1 MRSWPGSQIYS
12 ETFICSRYGSKC
24 FKSQLK
30 ETKRPCRFI
39 VVSMLV
45 SFVPIICILGT
56 WDITCLGVCGTQR
69 ESVLK
74 ALKIHRVRCHPAW
87 NSGYSS
93 SPLVVGLVFCGAH
106 PHPRVVC
113 WSSCG
118 LLRIATMFHFAM
130 TIRIRHKS
138 NFASGKSGQVVGD
151 IPTVLGWINF
161 WLELDFA
168 SWHGGSSAS
177 TKTSDGPLQH
187 HSVYCIPVPIPFPH
201 IHPDPYKPRPCTKY
215 DRTNGSVNGQR
226 IKQKHS

>member
-113 WSSCG
+113 WGSPPCFILPWPS
-118 LLRIATMFHFAM
+118 
-130 TIRIRHKS
+130 
-138 NFASGKSGQVVGD
+138 ASG
-151 IPTVLGWINF
+151 INQILLQENQGK
-161 WLELDFA
+161 WLVTF
-168 SWHGGSSAS
+168 
-177 TKTSDGPLQH
+177 QQ
-187 HSVYCIPVPIPFPH
+187 F
-201 IHPDPYKPRPCTKY
+201 
-215 DRTNGSVNGQR
+215 
-226 IKQKHS
+226 